1 MTKSTNQQK
10 ATVAKDILWDERQF
24 HSGIE
29 DRLCQ
34 DQFVQEQ
41 VIKNLKIEQLPR
53 KGSNT
58 EVK

>member
-41 VIKNLKIEQLPR
+41 VIKNLSRLNICQGKDPTL
-53 KGSNT
+53 K
-58 EVK
+58 

>member
-41 VIKNLKIEQLPR
+41 VIKNLSRLNSCQGKDPTP
-53 KGSNT
+53 K
-58 EVK
+58 